1 MNKIKR
7 IFTADNE
14 HYDGIRPINI
24 YAMRVI
30 YILMATFLALDVWTH
45 IITYDQS
52 WNPSD
57 AMNWSVWAAFT
68 VFALIGIFRPVQMI
82 PILLLEV
89 VYKSIWLILVALPL
103 FLAGNLSGETTD
115 GMIFPFALIILP
127 IIAVPWGYVLKKYI
141 LLRPPAK
148 KSP

>member
-7 IFTADNE
+7 IFTPDNE

-24 YAMRVI
+24 YAMRFI
-30 YILMATFLALDVWTH
+30 YILMATFLATDVWTH

-68 VFALIGIFRPVQMI
+68 VFAIVGILQTVKMI
-82 PILLLEV
+82 PILLLEI

-103 FLAGNLSGETTD
+103 LQAENLSNESTD
-115 GMIFPFALIILP
+115 GMIFPFAFVILP
-127 IIAVPWGYVLKKYI
+127 IIAVPWGYVLKTYLI
-141 LLRPPAK
+141 IK
-148 KSP
+148 KPLKS